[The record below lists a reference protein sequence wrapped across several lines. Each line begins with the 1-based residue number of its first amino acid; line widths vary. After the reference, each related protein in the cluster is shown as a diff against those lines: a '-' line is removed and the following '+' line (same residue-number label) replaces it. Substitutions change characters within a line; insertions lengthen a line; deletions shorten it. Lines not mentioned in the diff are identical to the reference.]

1 MGVKMSRWFRF
12 YDEALNDPK
21 VQLLDGETF
30 KHWVN
35 ILCLASRNG
44 GKLSSV
50 EEIAFALRI
59 DNNAC
64 VTVVERLLNGGLI
77 DRLNGGPNGWHYAP
91 HGWQKRQY
99 KADSSNERVKRYR
112 QRKCNVTETPP
123 DTDTDTDNTLAKAS
137 DAPASS
143 DKQFWD
149 NAKAYIGGKSPGAL
163 IGRWLK
169 EYTKDEVAKAITAAQ
184 IERVVD
190 PVPYVTAVLKRR
202 YTTGKAGDYEYPIV

>member
-1 MGVKMSRWFRF
+1 MSRWFRF

-99 KADSSNERVKRYR
+99 KSDSSNERVKRYR

-149 NAKAYIGGKSPGAL
+149 NAKAYLGGKSPGAL

-190 PVPYVTAVLKRR
+190 PVPYVTAVLKKR

>member
-99 KADSSNERVKRYR
+99 KSDSSNERVKRYR

-123 DTDTDTDNTLAKAS
+123 DTDTDNTLAKAS

-190 PVPYVTAVLKRR
+190 PVPYVTAVLKKR
-202 YTTGKAGDYEYPIV
+202 YTNGKAGGYEYPIV